1 MKHLLIVEDDKNT
14 LSGLIELF
22 KGEGFQVTG
31 TTCGSS
37 GIDAVINNKF
47 DAVLCDYKLPDIDG
61 LVVSRK
67 IKQMNPDIKIFLMT
81 AFYRKTMDD
90 VASFCGVAKIFQ
102 KPVEVNN
109 LISSLISSCGP
120 DINDPKISNNSF

>member
-1 MKHLLIVEDDKNT
+1 LKHLLIVEDDKNT

-22 KGEGFQVTG
+22 RGEGFQVTG

-37 GIDAVINNKF
+37 GIDAVINNKI

-90 VASFCGVAKIFQ
+90 VASFCGIEKIFQ
-102 KPVEVNN
+102 KPVQVNN
-109 LISSLISSCGP
+109 LISSLISSCGLNK
-120 DINDPKISNNSF
+120 NDPKISNNSC

>member
-14 LSGLIELF
+14 LSGLVELF
-22 KGEGFQVTG
+22 KGEGFHVTG
-31 TTCGSS
+31 TTNGTS
-37 GIDAVINNKF
+37 GIDAVINNKI

-81 AFYRKTMDD
+81 AYYRKTMDD

-109 LISSLISSCGP
+109 LISSMISCCGL
-120 DINDPKISNNSF
+120 NKID